1 MRDSDLAGFVVIAFI
16 ALVVIAA
23 TGSLGYE
30 HGKKSATTKFQQQA
44 IENGAAEFD
53 AKTGEWKWKEPK
65 Q

>member
-1 MRDSDLAGFVVIAFI
+1 MSEDSIGWISIMVVV
-16 ALVVIAA
+16 LVVIAGI
-23 TGSLGYE
+23 TSLGYQI
-30 HGKKSATTKFQQQA
+30 GKKDATQEFQQQA